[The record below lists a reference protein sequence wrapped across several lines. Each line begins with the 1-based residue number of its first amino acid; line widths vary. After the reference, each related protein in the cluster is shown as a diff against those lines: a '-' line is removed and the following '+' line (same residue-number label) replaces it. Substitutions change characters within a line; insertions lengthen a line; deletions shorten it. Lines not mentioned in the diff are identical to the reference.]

1 MLKKTDFKEME
12 NIPKWEKV
20 KEHPLCGSKNA
31 CLLISNGI
39 WHLYNKGYSISVDEL
54 FNKLPKEL

>member
-1 MLKKTDFKEME
+1 MLKKTDLKEIE

-20 KEHPLCGSKNA
+20 KEHPLCGNKNA

-39 WHLYNKGYSISVDEL
+39 WRLYNKGYSISVDEL